1 MSAGPAAACRAQPSR
16 LAVRQA
22 HSPLPAPTRVHERPL
37 DQRARKAQQQCPPGR
52 RRLPASLLRCLPV
65 CQGCRPAPAPAP
77 AAPASAPPSPH
88 HHHHHHHHKPP
99 PPFADQNAPPDHRQC
114 SHPPSS
120 SERAHQ
126 MRRLCPH
133 SSLRTFGLARA
144 STSSGD
150 VLDRRRASA
159 AASPHMCDSA
169 SPPANQP
176 HCRLSLPLS
185 LLSFPSNS
193 PHSPPTRSA
202 RPHCHS
208 LVSSFR
214 MRPARL
220 LHHLHRHLLRSSSAK
235 PPLPLPTHKPPP
247 G

>member
-1 MSAGPAAACRAQPSR
+1 MSALSSCVPGRPSSNARPIAAFC
-16 LAVRQA
+16 LLLC
-22 HSPLPAPTRVHERPL
+22 LPA
-37 DQRARKAQQQCPPGR
+37 
-52 RRLPASLLRCLPV
+52 
-65 CQGCRPAPAPAP
+65 CRPARAAIQPRLQPQRRRHQQCLAAP
-77 AAPASAPPSPH
+77 AASALPTPSPPITTLTTTATPH
-88 HHHHHHHHKPP
+88 HYNNHHHHKPPP
-99 PPFADQNAPPDHRQC
+99 PPFADQNAPPAHRQC
-114 SHPPSS
+114 SHPPAS

-150 VLDRRRASA
+150 VLDRRGASA

-193 PHSPPTRSA
+193 SHSPP
-202 RPHCHS
+202 
-208 LVSSFR
+208 
-214 MRPARL
+214 PA
-220 LHHLHRHLLRSSSAK
+220 
-235 PPLPLPTHKPPP
+235 LPVPIAIP
-247 G
+247 

>member
-1 MSAGPAAACRAQPSR
+1 MSALSTSVPGKPSSNARPIAAVCLLLCFAACLSARAAIQPR
-16 LAVRQA
+16 LQ
-22 HSPLPAPTRVHERPL
+22 P
-37 DQRARKAQQQCPPGR
+37 QQQHHHQQ
-52 RRLPASLLRCLPV
+52 CL
-65 CQGCRPAPAPAP
+65 AAP
-77 AAPASAPPSPH
+77 AALAPPSPH
-88 HHHHHHHHKPP
+88 HHHHQHKPP

-150 VLDRRRASA
+150 VLDRRGASA

-193 PHSPPTRSA
+193 SHSPP
-202 RPHCHS
+202 P
-208 LVSSFR
+208 
-214 MRPARL
+214 PA
-220 LHHLHRHLLRSSSAK
+220 
-235 PPLPLPTHKPPP
+235 LPVPIAIP
-247 G
+247 

>member
-1 MSAGPAAACRAQPSR
+1 MSALSTSVPGKPSSNARPIAAVCLLLCFAACLSARAAIQPR
-16 LAVRQA
+16 LQ
-22 HSPLPAPTRVHERPL
+22 P
-37 DQRARKAQQQCPPGR
+37 QQQHHHQQ
-52 RRLPASLLRCLPV
+52 CL
-65 CQGCRPAPAPAP
+65 AAP
-77 AAPASAPPSPH
+77 AALAPPSPH
-88 HHHHHHHHKPP
+88 HHHHQHKPP

-150 VLDRRRASA
+150 VLDRRGASA

-176 HCRLSLPLS
+176 HCRLSLPPS

-193 PHSPPTRSA
+193 SHSPPTRSA
-202 RPHCHS
+202 RPHCHP